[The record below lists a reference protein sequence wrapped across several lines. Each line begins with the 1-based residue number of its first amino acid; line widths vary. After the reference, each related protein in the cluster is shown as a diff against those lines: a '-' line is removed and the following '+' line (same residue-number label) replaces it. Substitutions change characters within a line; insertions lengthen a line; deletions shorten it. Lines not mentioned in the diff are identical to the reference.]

1 MLPRLVEAAAHSHA
15 PLRRGL
21 PRGFLSHAGS
31 AAAHRPP
38 TAERRAF
45 EQRVAESLRR
55 VLQLTTERAD
65 LTAALAH
72 EAADTIGADF
82 MRNRLPPFGGEGG
95 GACGRG
101 DEGEGGGARGD
112 DAGAAG
118 GEKQVGAPPSLMASS
133 EVLDALEVSCL
144 P

>member
-1 MLPRLVEAAAHSHA
+1 MLPRLVEAAAPHA
-15 PLRRGL
+15 PLRHGL
-21 PRGFLSHAGS
+21 PLGFLSHAGS

-82 MRNRLPPFGGEGG
+82 MQKPLAALWR
-95 GACGRG
+95 GRRRCMWTWR
-101 DEGEGGGARGD
+101 RGRRRRCTR
-112 DAGAAG
+112 G
-118 GEKQVGAPPSLMASS
+118 
-133 EVLDALEVSCL
+133 
-144 P
+144 